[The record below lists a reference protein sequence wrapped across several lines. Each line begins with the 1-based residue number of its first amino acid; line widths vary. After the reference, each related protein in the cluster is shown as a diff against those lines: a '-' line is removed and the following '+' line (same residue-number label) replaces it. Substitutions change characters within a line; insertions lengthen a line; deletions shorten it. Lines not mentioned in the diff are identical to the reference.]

1 MKKIFLALSI
11 LLIFI
16 TTILSSYAVNQGAEG
31 DILQV
36 MQPEK
41 LEINLGSDFAYH
53 GFKLDLDYG
62 TYPETIYADEYGVLK
77 LELGGS
83 DKYVIR
89 HTGEIKDTSKETTWS
104 AAISSAEVSDNDSKA
119 FTSETVIENESAD
132 NNFARKFPLKIVI
145 VVAMIIILGIIAYI
159 IEKPTFNKKD
169 KKKKD

>member
-11 LLIFI
+11 LLVF
-16 TTILSSYAVNQGAEG
+16 LSATLPSYAVNQGAEG

-36 MQPEK
+36 MQPEE
-41 LEINLGSDFAYH
+41 LEIQLGSDFAYH

-89 HTGEIKDTSKETTWS
+89 HTGKIKDTSEETTWS
-104 AAISSAEVSDNDSKA
+104 AAIGSAEVTDKNSETS
-119 FTSETVIENESAD
+119 TSEAVIESKPVD
-132 NNFARKFPLKIVI
+132 NNSARKFPFGIVI
-145 VVAMIIILGIIAYI
+145 VGAIIIVLGVVAYI
-159 IEKPTFNKKD
+159 IEKSTSPKKD
-169 KKKKD
+169 KKEKG